1 MDNLFK
7 KHPIP
12 YETIT
17 IAKPFLLV
25 SPDPSKYL
33 LFASRGSIRRVSLDT
48 DDKTDVTLNIGR
60 LENVVAL
67 DFDYKDEKI
76 YFTDVS
82 VDVIK

>member
-1 MDNLFK
+1 M
-7 KHPIP
+7 
-12 YETIT
+12 
-17 IAKPFLLV
+17 
-25 SPDPSKYL
+25 

-48 DDKTDVTLNIGR
+48 EDRTDVTLDIGR

-67 DFDYKDEKI
+67 DFDYKAEKI